1 MLSLD
6 RNLSETWTACNNN
19 LSTPHAK
26 NTSERADFLNF
37 QLQKLVDKI
46 PADDFKS
53 LEPTVSPPSWLQSGL
68 KRFCRLRAH
77 HIKIL
82 THISASGS
90 MRDLILNPTSTRTLV
105 TAAAKSVDLHLEIAN
120 AGEISPL
127 VLSSTIKLLLSSL
140 AIMMFVVS
148 HFPEEYGPL
157 CGKPFQ
163 TAIQILSHPQSYVK
177 DRDLNIQGTLH
188 VLEKIVETTQRS
200 DCRPSASLVSG
211 KDGIGNI
218 VDHEEAF
225 CEGSVFEELPTPDS
239 GFFSLLG
246 NMTAADILHMDNL
259 FG

>member
-1 MLSLD
+1 MISLD
-6 RNLSETWTACNNN
+6 RNLSETWTAYNN
-19 LSTPHAK
+19 STPQTK
-26 NTSERADFLNF
+26 NNSERADFLTF
-37 QLQKLVDKI
+37 QLQKIIDKI
-46 PADDFKS
+46 PTGDFKS
-53 LEPTVSPPSWLQSGL
+53 LEQTVSPPPWLQSGL
-68 KRFCRLRAH
+68 KSFCRLRAH

-105 TAAAKSVDLHLEIAN
+105 TAAAKSVDLHLKIAN

-157 CGKPFQ
+157 CSKPFQ
-163 TAIQILSHPQSYVK
+163 SAIQILSDLQSFVK
-177 DRDLNIQGTLH
+177 ERDLNIQTTLH
-188 VLEKIVETTQRS
+188 ILEKIVERSQRS
-200 DCRPSASLVSG
+200 ASRQSNSLVSG
-211 KDGIGNI
+211 KDEIGNT
-218 VDHEEAF
+218 VDPGEAF

-239 GFFSLLG
+239 EFFSLLG
-246 NMTAADILHMDNL
+246 SMAAADILHMDNL